1 MPDIKNL
8 SSVGFEDYVKIKRTV
23 KHDGKLPTE
32 VIAQHDKDKVTFKG
46 AYNVIEDTINEFQ
59 NYSIRLN
66 DYNTDLVSALCS
78 RLYELKILTEKD
90 VQLIVNIASKNW
102 EEKNHGKA

>member
-1 MPDIKNL
+1 MKNL
-8 SSVGFEDYVKIKRTV
+8 SSVSFEDYVRIKRVV

-32 VIAQHDKDKVTFKG
+32 VITQHDKDKVTFRE
-46 AYNVIEDTINEFQ
+46 AFNVIEDTIKEFQ
-59 NYSIRLN
+59 NYSLRLN

-102 EEKNHGKA
+102 EDNNHAKA

>member
-32 VIAQHDKDKVTFKG
+32 VIAQHDKDKVTFKE